1 LAVGAAFELARNESV
16 FRFAGWFSR
25 QTANASRWA
34 ANKRSNASHMP
45 APYWEITSVCWMV
58 FWIYWSFGAPR
69 KGPSK
74 RKVARTFTVL
84 NTGLLYLGFL
94 LVLSGR
100 SVPGS
105 LGLLFVPQAISIYV
119 TGTVFAIIGVAFAIW
134 SRQSLRHNW
143 SGEVAIME
151 GQQFMRNGPYAIVR
165 HPIYA
170 GMLLALLGTA
180 LVSSTVGS
188 LLGFVLAILSL
199 WQKASIEE
207 QFLIVE
213 FGEQYANYQRDVK
226 FLIPFIY

>member
-1 LAVGAAFELARNESV
+1 
-16 FRFAGWFSR
+16 
-25 QTANASRWA
+25 
-34 ANKRSNASHMP
+34 
-45 APYWEITSVCWMV
+45 MV

-69 KGPSK
+69 RRPSK

-94 LVLSGR
+94 LVLLGR

-105 LGLLFVPQAISIYV
+105 LGLLFVPQAIPIDV

-134 SRQSLRHNW
+134 SRRSLRNNW
-143 SGEVAIME
+143 SGEVAITE
-151 GQQFMRNGPYAIVR
+151 GQHFMRSGPYAMVR

-170 GMLLALLGTA
+170 GMLLALLGTT
-180 LVSSTVGS
+180 LISSTVGS
-188 LLGFVLAILSL
+188 LLGFVLAVISL
-199 WQKASIEE
+199 WQKACIEE

-213 FGEQYANYQRDVK
+213 FGGQYANYQREVK